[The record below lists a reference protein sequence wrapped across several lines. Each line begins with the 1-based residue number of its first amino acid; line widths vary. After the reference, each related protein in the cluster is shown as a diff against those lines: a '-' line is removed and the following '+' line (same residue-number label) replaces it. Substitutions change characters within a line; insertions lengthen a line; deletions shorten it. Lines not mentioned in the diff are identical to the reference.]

1 MVGPPGG
8 GRAGGVEEAE
18 EADQAARAVDDGAG
32 LQFGVQLVPAP
43 GPNPDVPTPPARL
56 ANREVATR
64 RLRAFIVEVAAAAG
78 GE

>member
-8 GRAGGVEEAE
+8 GREEAE
-18 EADQAARAVDDGAG
+18 EADHGAG

-43 GPNPDVPTPPARL
+43 GPNPGVPTPPARL
-56 ANREVATR
+56 ASREVATC

>member
-8 GRAGGVEEAE
+8 GREEAE
-18 EADQAARAVDDGAG
+18 DADQAARAVDGAG